1 MFLTVAACAG
11 SFCPGSLSLASSQE
25 PGLDGNLGLMGAWA
39 GWEAGLDGSLGWMG
53 AWQASTRPHPHLPT
67 PLPPGPGLGI
77 DCLLACVRA
86 VTHLWDL
93 ESCPELQPQSL
104 ISFL

>member
-53 AWQASTRPHPHLPT
+53 SWAGWEI
-67 PLPPGPGLGI
+67 GLDGK
-77 DCLLACVRA
+77 LGLMGSWA
-86 VTHLWDL
+86 
-93 ESCPELQPQSL
+93 
-104 ISFL
+104 